1 MYVNKYQSFKSFLK
15 YSLQGFMVTAVVL
28 GSEFRGVRE
37 SSKVSFTFEKQRITS
52 SSCGACPNKIW
63 CAHLIAAILYRI
75 KNASKVCHFLSLYS
89 KTCLWSAVAQ

>member
-1 MYVNKYQSFKSFLK
+1 MHINKYQSLTSFLK

-63 CAHLIAAILYRI
+63 CAHLIAAILHRI
-75 KNASKVCHFLSLYS
+75 KHASKVCPLVPFII
-89 KTCLWSAVAQ
+89 Q